1 MRADARRRM
10 VLSCRE
16 TGRPSHDATEPRT
29 LEARDGMADGTPS
42 LEYPTRASA
51 EHCRPPCRLMVWFTP
66 GPPIAPHQKVVAYL
80 ALRDD
85 AARIF
90 SERERFLLLS
100 IGGTDAPSRRQ
111 RWALRELSRMAARL
125 DMNSGAELDS

>member
-1 MRADARRRM
+1 
-10 VLSCRE
+10 
-16 TGRPSHDATEPRT
+16 
-29 LEARDGMADGTPS
+29 
-42 LEYPTRASA
+42 
-51 EHCRPPCRLMVWFTP
+51 MVWFTP

-90 SERERFLLLS
+90 SECERFLLLS

-125 DMNSGAELDS
+125 DLGGGLDS